1 MTIAS
6 EITRIQNNI
15 AGAYTA
21 LSAKGATLPETQN
34 SANLATT
41 VASVPEGS
49 GETVTATNS
58 SSYDRV
64 SGEKVWLNKSGDTY
78 SIINYASA
86 DINSLIGTCKAN
98 IAIGASGSVETLD
111 NGTIVPHLTRDF
123 TLGAG
128 IEESFVD
135 DTSGTATIPLT
146 LTDGSGNW
154 RRNATIISPQLS
166 VPSTEEK
173 NFKLKARFKIINNDP
188 NVTPDLSTLR
198 FRLASTNFDGTTE
211 WSDVKQ
217 PPYLIIESGYFRG
230 FYPRYAGGVSG
241 TRAVDYSTTGLIA
254 LDSWFEMS
262 LETNTSPNA
271 TLTIKDALG
280 NTYTATNT
288 SSTDGCW
295 FNDGTLQRAF
305 MGFFTGMDNSTLSLV
320 IDLTQCGLFSRDESI
335 TYWTPYKE
343 TEG

>member
-1 MTIAS
+1 MVNYYG
-6 EITRIQNNI
+6 ITN
-15 AGAYTA
+15 AVTS
-21 LSAKGATLPETQN
+21 SA
-34 SANLATT
+34 
-41 VASVPEGS
+41 GS

-64 SGEKVWLNKSGDTY
+64 SGEKVWLNKSGDNY
-78 SIINYASA
+78 SIINYASS
-86 DINSLIGTCKAN
+86 DINSLIGTCKQN
-98 IAIGASGSVETLD
+98 IVIGASGSVETLD
-111 NGTIVPHLTRDF
+111 DGVLVSHLTRDF

-128 IEESFVD
+128 MEENFID
-135 DTSGTATIPLT
+135 DASGTATIPLT

-166 VPSTEEK
+166 VPSTQEK

-188 NVTPDLSTLR
+188 NVTPDLSTLA
-198 FRLASTNFDGTTE
+198 FRLASTNFDGTTV

-217 PPYLIIESGYFRG
+217 PPFLIIESGYFRG
-230 FYPRYAGGVSG
+230 TYPRYAGGVSG
-241 TRAVDYSTTGLIA
+241 IRYVDYSSSGIIA

-262 LETNTSPNA
+262 IETNTSPNA

-280 NTYTATNT
+280 NVYTQTNT
-288 SSTDGCW
+288 SSSDGCW

-305 MGFFTGMDNSTLSLV
+305 VGFFTGMDNSTLSV
-320 IDLTQCGLFSRDESI
+320 VFDLTQCGLFSRDESV
-335 TYWTPYKE
+335 TYWTPYTE